1 MNLPSEG
8 HPILSLICPLHS
20 TVILMGSNTSIYEL
34 RHILLENWNTYL
46 PTLPMVLKISPPAPL
61 YSSATANFSKLQLV
75 GKGQSSYF
83 TGKELNTRGA
93 MCKRRCSGKAGL
105 QNGSLTSTIS
115 SIKALSNFP
124 PPPHQTYLAFP
135 HINVV
140 QFSQGF
146 AADSWVEDIPSKSFG
161 ACPSQSEPCPCS

>member
-1 MNLPSEG
+1 
-8 HPILSLICPLHS
+8 
-20 TVILMGSNTSIYEL
+20 
-34 RHILLENWNTYL
+34 
-46 PTLPMVLKISPPAPL
+46 
-61 YSSATANFSKLQLV
+61 
-75 GKGQSSYF
+75 
-83 TGKELNTRGA
+83 

-105 QNGSLTSTIS
+105 ENGSLTSTIS

-146 AADSWVEDIPSKSFG
+146 AADSWVEDIPLVPALASLNHALAHKRQSATAPKDAAGKSKSSVVPQEFQG
-161 ACPSQSEPCPCS
+161 HLQSLKSF